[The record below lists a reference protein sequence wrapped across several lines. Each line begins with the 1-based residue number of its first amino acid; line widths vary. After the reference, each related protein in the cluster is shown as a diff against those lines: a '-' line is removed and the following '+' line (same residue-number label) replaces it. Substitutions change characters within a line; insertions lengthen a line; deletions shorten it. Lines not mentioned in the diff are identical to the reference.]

1 MYLKVLFSYH
11 KNDFKFSSNAA
22 VCVVG
27 DTGDLTKDRIQAIRL
42 LSKCSASLATW
53 PPASVFPFPLQM

>member
-42 LSKCSASLATW
+42 LSKCSASLAT
-53 PPASVFPFPLQM
+53 